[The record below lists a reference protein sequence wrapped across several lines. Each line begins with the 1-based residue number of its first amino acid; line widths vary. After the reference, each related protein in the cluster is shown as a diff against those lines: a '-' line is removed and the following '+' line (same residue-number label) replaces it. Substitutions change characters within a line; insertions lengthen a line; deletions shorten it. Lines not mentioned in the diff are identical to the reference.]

1 MLLDLLSPVNN
12 LQGASIYNFK
22 FLLKQKYKN
31 YKKMIILK
39 VMYKFIKWIL
49 LFSLLVYL
57 GMYYPNA
64 MAVFIMVWITYKVI
78 F

>member
-1 MLLDLLSPVNN
+1 
-12 LQGASIYNFK
+12 
-22 FLLKQKYKN
+22 
-31 YKKMIILK
+31 MITILK
-39 VMYKFIKWIL
+39 MMYKFIKWIL

-64 MAVFIMVWITYKVI
+64 MAVFIIVWITYTAI

>member
-1 MLLDLLSPVNN
+1 MF
-12 LQGASIYNFK
+12 NFK
-22 FLLKQKYKN
+22 IKLIKKYK
-31 YKKMIILK
+31 MITILK

-49 LFSLLVYL
+49 LFYLLVYL

-64 MAVFIMVWITYKVI
+64 MAVFIIVWITYKAI

>member
-1 MLLDLLSPVNN
+1 
-12 LQGASIYNFK
+12 
-22 FLLKQKYKN
+22 
-31 YKKMIILK
+31 MIILK
-39 VMYKFIKWIL
+39 TMYKFIKWIL

-64 MAVFIMVWITYKVI
+64 MAVFIIVWITYKAI